1 MSTGII
7 TYVLSSVNQCD
18 TLFSYDV
25 HTMEVDVEK
34 IVELR
39 VNQGLTQRELARR
52 AGVSNTSLWKIERG
66 GGATPPTLKKLA
78 DVLGVKPVDL
88 LRR

>member
-1 MSTGII
+1 MST
-7 TYVLSSVNQCD
+7 SVVQYSRKI
-18 TLFSYDV
+18 LIV
-25 HTMEVDVEK
+25 EVDVDK
-34 IVELR
+34 LVELR

-78 DVLGVKPVDL
+78 DALGVKPADL